1 MRVERFRER
10 NILILFIG
18 LLFSTVLTQAQQLIV
33 MSSGGFAP
41 AYKLLAPGFEKS
53 RGIHLAPLWGPS
65 MGTTPGAIPMRL
77 SRGEPSDIVIMA
89 RTELDSLAKRG
100 LVVEGSQVD
109 LVRSQIGMAVKAG
122 APVPDISTVDTFRA
136 ALLHAKSIAY
146 SDSASGVYIA
156 NEMYK
161 KLGVEAELAG
171 KSRQIP
177 ADPVGMVVARGDAE
191 IGFQQ
196 MSELKPIPG
205 ITIVGLIPDD
215 VQKITVFAAGI
226 VASSTQKEAARAFID
241 FLSSKQ
247 ACPMIQ
253 DSALEPVACIPTRR

>member
-1 MRVERFRER
+1 
-10 NILILFIG
+10 
-18 LLFSTVLTQAQQLIV
+18 
-33 MSSGGFAP
+33 
-41 AYKLLAPGFEKS
+41 
-53 RGIHLAPLWGPS
+53 
-65 MGTTPGAIPMRL
+65 MGTTPSAIPVRL
-77 SRGEPSDIVIMA
+77 SKGEAGDIVIMA
-89 RTELDSLAKRG
+89 RTELDSLAKKG

-136 ALLHAKSIAY
+136 VLLHAKSIAY

-161 KLGVEAELAG
+161 KLGMEAELAG

-205 ITIVGLIPDD
+205 ITIVGPIPDD

-226 VASSTQKEAARAFID
+226 VTSSTQKEAARAFID

-253 DSALEPVACIPTRR
+253 DSALEPVACVPTRR